1 MTRPAIRVEHLG
13 KQYKLGLREEAKR
26 SFGEA
31 MVHALGAPLRRLQKL
46 SERSDGRDLFWALR
60 NISLQVQP
68 GEVVGIIGPNGAG
81 KSTLLKIL
89 SRITAPTTGRVELRG
104 SVRSLLE
111 IGTGF
116 HPELTGRENIYLN
129 GAILGMKKAEI
140 DAHFDQIVAF
150 AEIDRFLDTPVKR
163 YSSGMYIR
171 LAFAVAA
178 HLHPDILIVDE
189 VLAVGDAAFQKKCLG
204 TMRDVATSGRTVLFV
219 SHNMAAISQL
229 CTRAAVLVS
238 GEMICDGTTSEA
250 IKQYLSLGETTGAQ
264 VTYEPDETKPMQITS
279 VAIESADGNCAA
291 SIDAAEGGR
300 LVIGYRV
307 RVWVPG
313 TYVAI
318 MVTNEA
324 GHDILW
330 SCDATDMDVLR
341 ETRPSGDYVARVCV
355 PGRVL
360 VPGTYY
366 GSVGFY
372 HPGRDQSFEYRQRCV
387 CFDAVDHH
395 SLLTRLGIRY
405 PSAVALPLKW
415 ETRRAAGSVGVSPAS
430 EETLETNVY
439 VTERS

>member
-1 MTRPAIRVEHLG
+1 MTTPAIRVQQLG

-31 MVHALGAPLRRLQKL
+31 VVHAFGAPLRRLRRL
-46 SERSDGRDLFWALR
+46 SEHSDGNDLFWALR
-60 NISLQVQP
+60 NISLEVQP

-89 SRITAPTTGRVELRG
+89 SRITVPTTGRVELRG

-178 HLHPDILIVDE
+178 HLQPDILIVDE

-204 TMRDVATSGRTVLFV
+204 TMRSVATSGRTVLFV

-229 CTRAAVLVS
+229 CTRAAVLVQ

-264 VTYEPDETKPMQITS
+264 VVFEPDEAKPMQIMS
-279 VAIESADGNCAA
+279 VAIESTDGRCAA
-291 SIDAAEGGR
+291 SIDAAKGGQ

-307 RVWVPG
+307 REWVPG

-318 MVTNEA
+318 MITNEA

-330 SCDATDMDVLR
+330 SCDVSDVEALR
-341 ETRPSGDYVARVCV
+341 EARPAGDYVARVQI

-372 HPGRDQSFEYRQRCV
+372 HPGRDRAFEYRQRCV

-415 ETRRAAGSVGVSPAS
+415 NTQTVTGSTVNATVAEKPMD
-430 EETLETNVY
+430 TNVY
-439 VTERS
+439 AHAQP

>member
-1 MTRPAIRVEHLG
+1 MTATAIRVQNLG
-13 KQYKLGLREEAKR
+13 KQYKLGLRADAKH

-31 MVHALGAPLRRLQKL
+31 LIHAFGAPLRRLRRL
-46 SERSDGRDLFWALR
+46 SERSDGSDLFWALR
-60 NISLQVQP
+60 NISLEVQP

-81 KSTLLKIL
+81 KSTLLKVL
-89 SRITAPTTGRVELRG
+89 SRITSPTTGRVELRG

-178 HLHPDILIVDE
+178 HLQPDILIVDE

-204 TMRDVATSGRTVLFV
+204 TMRSVATSGRTVLFV

-229 CTRAAVLVS
+229 CTRAAVLVQ

-250 IKQYLSLGETTGAQ
+250 IKQYLSLGETTGAR
-264 VTYEPDETKPMQITS
+264 VTYEPDESKPMQIKS
-279 VAIESADGNCAA
+279 VAIESAAGRRVA
-291 SIDAAEGGR
+291 SVDAAEGGQ

-307 RVWVPG
+307 REWVPG

-330 SCDATDMDVLR
+330 SCDVTEMEGLR
-341 ETRPSGDYVARVCV
+341 ETRPPGQYVARVRI

-360 VPGTYY
+360 TPGTYY

-387 CFDAVDHH
+387 CFDAVDHS

-405 PSAVALPLKW
+405 PSAVALPLEW
-415 ETRRAAGSVGVSPAS
+415 ETQPVADSTAASPVDPKPM
-430 EETLETNVY
+430 ETDVY
-439 VTERS
+439 VNAKS

>member
-1 MTRPAIRVEHLG
+1 MTTPAIRVQQLG
-13 KQYKLGLREEAKR
+13 KQYKLGLREDAKR

-31 MVHALGAPLRRLQKL
+31 VVHAFGTPLRRLRRL
-46 SERSDGRDLFWALR
+46 SERSDGSDLFWALR
-60 NISLQVQP
+60 NVSLEVQP

-89 SRITAPTTGRVELRG
+89 ARITAPTTGRVELRG

-111 IGTGF
+111 VGTGF
-116 HPELTGRENIYLN
+116 HPELTGRENISLT
-129 GAILGMKKAEI
+129 GAILGMKKTEI
-140 DAHFDQIVAF
+140 DTHFDEIVAF

-178 HLHPDILIVDE
+178 HLQPDILIVDE

-204 TMRDVATSGRTVLFV
+204 TMRSVATSGRTVLFV

-229 CTRAAVLVS
+229 CTRAAVLVQ
-238 GEMICDGTTSEA
+238 GEMICDGSTSEA

-264 VTYEPDETKPMQITS
+264 VTYEPDESKLMQITS
-279 VAIESADGNCAA
+279 VAIESADGRCAA

-307 RVWVPG
+307 RQWVPG

-318 MVTNEA
+318 MLTNEA

-330 SCDATDMDVLR
+330 SCDVSDMEALR
-341 ETRPSGDYVARVCV
+341 ETRLPGDYIARVRI

-360 VPGTYY
+360 APGAYY
-366 GSVGFY
+366 GSAGFY
-372 HPGRDQSFEYRQRCV
+372 HPGRDQAFEYRQRCV

-405 PSAVALPLKW
+405 PSAVALPLEW
-415 ETRRAAGSVGVSPAS
+415 DTQTVTGSTADATVP
-430 EETLETNVY
+430 EKPMDTNVY
-439 VTERS
+439 AHAQP

>member
-1 MTRPAIRVEHLG
+1 MSAPAIRVENLG

-31 MVHALGAPLRRLQKL
+31 LTHALGAPLRRLRKL
-46 SERSDGRDLFWALR
+46 SERSDGSDLFWALR
-60 NISLQVQP
+60 NISLEVQP

-89 SRITAPTTGRVELRG
+89 SRITSPTTGRIELRG

-140 DAHFDQIVAF
+140 SAHFDEIVAF

-178 HLHPDILIVDE
+178 HLQPDILIVDE

-204 TMRDVATSGRTVLFV
+204 TMREVATSGRTVLFV

-229 CTRAAVLVS
+229 CTRAAVLVR
-238 GEMICDGTTSEA
+238 GEMICNGTTSEA
-250 IKQYLSLGETTGAQ
+250 IKQYLSLGETAGARA
-264 VTYEPDETKPMQITS
+264 TFELDEAKPMQITS
-279 VAIESADGNCAA
+279 VTVESATGRCAA
-291 SIDAAEGGR
+291 SLDAGEGGR

-307 RVWVPG
+307 REWVPG

-318 MVTNEA
+318 MITNEA

-330 SCDATDMDVLR
+330 SCDVTDMAELR
-341 ETRPSGDYVARVCV
+341 ETRPPGDYVAQVRI

-366 GSVGFY
+366 GSAGFY
-372 HPGRDQSFEYRQRCV
+372 HPGRDRSFEYRQRCV

-415 ETRRAAGSVGVSPAS
+415 ETRPAATAVAD
-430 EETLETNVY
+430 EESDKTSVY
-439 VTERS
+439 VDA